1 MKNKIL
7 AAFCGLCMLLSMAG
21 CGGGEETTTT
31 AMVTAVE
38 GTVVTLREMNRDFSQ
53 RPEGERQQRPE
64 GERQERPEGERPQ
77 DQEGFDPEQ
86 FGGTMPESFD
96 GTMPS
101 FDGTMPEE
109 FEGTRPT
116 RGDGE
121 GERPAFQMP
130 EGSGETVTVD
140 LAKSHISVEIDDGK
154 ATGSMEDIKVG
165 SFLTIT
171 KNAKGEVTNVLVSSR
186 SGFGGMGGF
195 RGGSRGDASSQNE
208 EA

>member
-7 AAFCGLCMLLSMAG
+7 AAICALGMLLSMAG
-21 CGGGEETTTT
+21 CGDGEETTTT

-38 GTVVTLREMNRDFSQ
+38 GTVVTLREMNREFSQ

-64 GERQERPEGERPQ
+64 GEMQERPEGERPQ
-77 DQEGFDPEQ
+77 NPEGFDPEQ
-86 FGGTMPESFD
+86 FGGTMPEE
-96 GTMPS
+96 

-109 FEGTRPT
+109 FEGTRPS
-116 RGDGE
+116 RGEGD

-140 LAKSHISVEIDDGK
+140 LANIHISVEIDGGK
-154 ATGSMEDIKVG
+154 ASGSMEDIQAG

-171 KNAKGEVTNVLVSSR
+171 KNGKGEITNVLVSLR

-195 RGGSRGDASSQNE
+195 RGGSRGDTSSQNT

>member
-7 AAFCGLCMLLSMAG
+7 AAICALGMLLSMAG
-21 CGGGEETTTT
+21 CGDGEETTTT

-38 GTVVTLREMNRDFSQ
+38 GTVVTLREMNREFSQ

-64 GERQERPEGERPQ
+64 GEMQERPEGERPQ

-86 FGGTMPESFD
+86 FG

-140 LAKSHISVEIDDGK
+140 LAKTHISVEIDGGK

-186 SGFGGMGGF
+186 SGFGGMGSF

>member
-1 MKNKIL
+1 MKIKIFAIICVL
-7 AAFCGLCMLLSMAG
+7 VMLLSLAG

-31 AMVTAVE
+31 GMVTAVE

-53 RPEGERQQRPE
+53 RPEGE
-64 GERQERPEGERPQ
+64 GQERPEGERPQ
-77 DQEGFDPEQ
+77 NPEGFDPEQ
-86 FGGTMPESFD
+86 FGGTMPEEFD

-109 FEGTRPT
+109 FEGTRPS
-116 RGDGE
+116 RGEGD

-140 LAKSHISVEIDDGK
+140 LAKTHISVEIDGGK
-154 ATGSMEDIKVG
+154 ASGSMEDIKVG

-171 KNAKGEVTNVLVSSR
+171 KNGKGEITNVLVSLR

-195 RGGSRGDASSQNE
+195 RGDSRGDTSSQNT